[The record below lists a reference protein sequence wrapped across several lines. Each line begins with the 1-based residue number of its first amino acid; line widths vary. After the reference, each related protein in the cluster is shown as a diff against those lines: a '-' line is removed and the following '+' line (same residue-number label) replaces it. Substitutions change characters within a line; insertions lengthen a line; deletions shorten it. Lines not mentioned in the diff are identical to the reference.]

1 MKVFYLSSEG
11 RHIYAL
17 HTPFFFISKDISN
30 VESYIQNLAHSR
42 CSVRVDVRVR
52 ASAHMR
58 VYACARQGSGGAV
71 EGTRGRLR
79 HALPYQR
86 WRKTRQLRT
95 WRDTRKMD
103 TIVTHAMAM
112 PSYLGGL
119 GFGVWGAGFRI

>member
-1 MKVFYLSSEG
+1 M
-11 RHIYAL
+11 
-17 HTPFFFISKDISN
+17 
-30 VESYIQNLAHSR
+30 AHLR
-42 CSVRVDVRVR
+42 CSVRVDVRER
-52 ASAHMR
+52 ASVHMCA
-58 VYACARQGSGGAV
+58 YACACQVSGGAV

-112 PSYLGGL
+112 PS
-119 GFGVWGAGFRI
+119 